1 MLKIFLSYARKD
13 GAAAAARLRAE
24 LERAG
29 FTVWRDIEEMRGGQ
43 AWKEQLRAALREV
56 EAVLVLLT
64 PGAVESQYVTWEW
77 ENALTLPKKVVP
89 LLILPCDPPEEL
101 GRLHYHDLSHP
112 DNYSLGFAALL
123 RDLAETLAAQ
133 TGRDKPQT
141 GPAGGDTFNVFGPK
155 QSAVGPNAT
164 VINQGPGAASNGE

>member
-13 GAAAAARLRAE
+13 GAAAAARLRTE

-64 PGAVESQYVTWEW
+64 PAAVDSQYVTWEW
-77 ENALTLPKKVVP
+77 ENALTLQKQVIP
-89 LLILPCDPPEEL
+89 LRVLACDPPEEL
-101 GRLHYHDLSHP
+101 RRLHYHDLSQS
-112 DNYSLGFAALL
+112 DTYTVGFAALL

-141 GPAGGDTFNVFGPK
+141 GPAGGDTFNVFGPT
-155 QSAVGPNAT
+155 QSGVGSNPI

>member
-13 GAAAAARLRAE
+13 GAAAAARLRTE

-43 AWKEQLRAALREV
+43 AWKEQLRAALRAV

-77 ENALTLPKKVVP
+77 ENALTLQKKVIP
-89 LLILPCDPPEEL
+89 LLILPCAPPEEL
-101 GRLHYHDLSHP
+101 DRLHYHDLSQP
-112 DNYSLGFAALL
+112 DTYTIGFAALL
-123 RDLAETLAAQ
+123 RDLAEAVSAQ
-133 TGRDKPQT
+133 TGRNRPET
-141 GPAGGDTFNVFGPK
+141 GPSGDTFNVYEPK
-155 QSAVGPNAT
+155 QSAIGPNPT
-164 VINQGPGAASNGE
+164 VINQGSGQASNDE